1 LLQQVLVNRD
11 IDNHV
16 VLMEAVMTKALACLA
31 VLMIAAPAFAAPG
44 SISART
50 ISVRALPARTLTVAF
65 STATRWRW
73 QASWSVSIRPFFTA
87 ENITDLSNLD
97 GTVHLVT
104 SMCSGGWSTSGAF
117 WNGTPGACLDVNGG
131 AVKFVGSKP
140 VNGDPCGTSLSIK
153 ECFPDGAA
161 LTTLIDDPQN
171 MDLFYTVYKAGS
183 SNVTT
188 SMRLFGWELRYD
200 PAYATEAGGPCGTC
214 TDPIYWYNVE
224 ARPGSFAGNP
234 TTPLHTA
241 TGTSATN
248 GNFAYY
254 NNVAGGCPVCGSR
267 SHVGAAQVAL
277 SVEM

>member
-1 LLQQVLVNRD
+1 
-11 IDNHV
+11 
-16 VLMEAVMTKALACLA
+16 MTKALACLA

-44 SISART
+44 IDLSANH
-50 ISVRALPARTLTVAF
+50 ICPGVAGSNSDGGLLDCNALAVAGKL
-65 STATRWRW
+65 
-73 QASWSVSIRPFFTA
+73 VSIYSTFFTA

-254 NNVAGGCPVCGSR
+254 NNVAGGCPVAVRARTWGQLKSLYR
-267 SHVGAAQVAL
+267 
-277 SVEM
+277 

>member
-1 LLQQVLVNRD
+1 MKKVILVL
-11 IDNHV
+11 
-16 VLMEAVMTKALACLA
+16 AALA
-31 VLMIAAPAFAAPG
+31 IAAPAFAGPG
-44 SISART
+44 IDLAANHICPGIAGSNSNGGT
-50 ISVRALPARTLTVAF
+50 LDCNALA
-65 STATRWRW
+65 TAGKL
-73 QASWSVSIRPFFTA
+73 VSIYSTFFTA

-97 GTVHLVT
+97 GTVHVT
-104 SMCSGGWSTSGAF
+104 LGNNSWSTTGAF
-117 WNGTPGACLDVNGG
+117 WDGSPGACLDANGG
-131 AVKFVGSKP
+131 SVKFVGSKP

-254 NNVAGGCPVCGSR
+254 NNVAGGCPVAVRARTWGQLKSLYR
-267 SHVGAAQVAL
+267 
-277 SVEM
+277 

>member
-1 LLQQVLVNRD
+1 
-11 IDNHV
+11 
-16 VLMEAVMTKALACLA
+16 MTKALACLA

-44 SISART
+44 IDLSANH
-50 ISVRALPARTLTVAF
+50 ICPGVAGSNSDGGLLDCNALAVAGKL
-65 STATRWRW
+65 
-73 QASWSVSIRPFFTA
+73 VSIYSTFFTA

-161 LTTLIDDPQN
+161 LTTLIDDPYN

-254 NNVAGGCPVCGSR
+254 NNVAGGCPVAVRARTWGQLKSLYR
-267 SHVGAAQVAL
+267 
-277 SVEM
+277 